1 MPYFDNEGVKIYY
14 ETIGSGPDLI
24 ISHGFMASLEVY
36 KSYPWLNDLSKTNRI
51 VLIDCRG
58 HGKSDKPTDTR
69 QYKKMVDDY
78 IKLLDQL
85 SIERANFFGYSMS
98 GWLTLALLI
107 KHPKRVK
114 SAIIGGIG
122 VHPDV
127 GKIYEARLKALKG
140 EKIEDPAGL
149 MFYEGIKQLGYDLN
163 LSLSIISGVYHQIK
177 SAGLHDFEQTKENLR
192 SITVPIITILGSND
206 KALNKD
212 LIAQVVP
219 GACYFQI
226 QGRDHGST
234 PEDPK
239 FYMILEAFLNYVNG
253 R

>member
-1 MPYFDNEGVKIYY
+1 M
-14 ETIGSGPDLI
+14 S
-24 ISHGFMASLEVY
+24 SLEIY
-36 KSYPWLNDLSKTNRI
+36 KGYNWLNNLSKTNRI
-51 VLIDCRG
+51 ILIDCRG
-58 HGKSDKPTDTR
+58 HGKSDKPTEIF

-78 IKLLDQL
+78 IKLLDHL
-85 SIERANFFGYSMS
+85 SIDRANFFGYSMS
-98 GWLTLALLI
+98 GWLILALLL

-114 SAIIGGIG
+114 SAILGGIS
-122 VHPDV
+122 VNPDV
-127 GKIYEARLKALKG
+127 GNIYEARLKALKG
-140 EKIEDPAGL
+140 EKTENPAGL

-163 LSLSIISGVYHQIK
+163 LSLFIISGIYHQIK
-177 SAGLHDFEQTKENLR
+177 SAGLYDFEQTKENLK

-206 KALNKD
+206 KAANKD

-219 GACYFQI
+219 GACHFQI

-253 R
+253 KYKDHKN